1 MVAIR
6 YEKTHASKQKL
17 SLHVCLCNAC
27 ACPRHEKGGNVR
39 EEEVKE
45 EEGSTR
51 REKSVHT
58 SSTFILIFSR
68 GPSGGSYM

>member
-6 YEKTHASKQKL
+6 YEKTHVSKQKL
-17 SLHVCLCNAC
+17 SLHVCLYNAC

-45 EEGSTR
+45 EEGSKDARRACTR
-51 REKSVHT
+51 HRHCIS
-58 SSTFILIFSR
+58 IFSR
-68 GPSGGSYM
+68 AVLTLG

>member
-6 YEKTHASKQKL
+6 YEKTHVSKQKL
-17 SLHVCLCNAC
+17 SLQVCLYNAC

-39 EEEVKE
+39 EEDKRVPK
-45 EEGSTR
+45 T

-58 SSTFILIFSR
+58 VIEHSFSAER
-68 GPSGGSYM
+68 FLHVYI